1 MRLLVNMQKE
11 FVFRLFL
18 NTEKCALT
26 WLSRFFFQLR
36 SKGKGYKD
44 YVLTFAR
51 VFDTISRD
59 TVFSHYLKSAFS
71 RKSRTST

>member
-26 WLSRFFFQLR
+26 RLSRFFFPAEEQR
-36 SKGKGYKD
+36 EG
-44 YVLTFAR
+44 V
-51 VFDTISRD
+51 
-59 TVFSHYLKSAFS
+59 
-71 RKSRTST
+71 